1 MNILITGHRGY
12 LGKFLKKKLITKKFK
27 IKTLS
32 KKITHKTNINYDDI
46 NCIIHCSNK
55 FNSSEKKKIFEVNYS
70 ISKKILNDF
79 INTKYR
85 ETKLFININTIRI
98 KEDLKS
104 DLNLYI
110 ESKKKFSNYVKKNVK
125 KKIIFIDFLIPTVF
139 GGIGNGKDFYSEAYF
154 KLKKN
159 KELKLKNPHS
169 SRKFI
174 KLNSFLSQILKIIKK
189 YKYSTKTG
197 YITVEAKYNFK
208 KTLLEFSKYLKIKL
222 ISKSKIY
229 F

>member
-12 LGKFLKKKLITKKFK
+12 LGKFLKKKLISKKFK

-32 KKITHKTNINYDDI
+32 KTITYKTNINYDDI

-55 FNSSEKKKIFEVNYS
+55 FNSTEKKKIFEVNYS

-79 INTKYR
+79 IDTKYR

-125 KKIIFIDFLIPTVF
+125 KKIIFIDFLLPTVF
-139 GGIGNGKDFYSEAYF
+139 GGMGNGKDFYSEAYF
-154 KLKKN
+154 KLKNN

-197 YITVEAKYNFK
+197 YIALEAKYNFK